1 MDKDE
6 LLLDAEERMEKA
18 LAALERD
25 YGKLRTGR
33 ATTGLVEDIK
43 VDYYGTP
50 TPIKQLAS
58 VAVPDS
64 RTVTIQPWD
73 RVAFALVEKAILKS
87 DLGLTPMNDGKL
99 IRIAIPPLT
108 EDRRKELTKIARK
121 YTEEAKVA
129 IRNIRRDANEH
140 FKKQNKANETSQ
152 DDMKD
157 LETVAKKYRHFLNVG
172 KTERECIT
180 QIVKEAEEAG
190 YVSLEEKV
198 KNGEDL
204 KAGDKVYQVGMQ
216 KIIALYHIGEEDLA
230 QGMNI
235 LCAHIDSPRL
245 DIKQNPLYEDTD
257 LAYLDTHYYGGVKK
271 YQWVALPMAMH
282 GVIVKKDG
290 TVVTESVGEDE
301 DDPVLYITDLL
312 IHLAGQQM
320 AKKASEAVE
329 GEKLDILIGSQ
340 PLKDLPDDEK
350 KEAVKENVLRILNE
364 KYGVEEEDFLSAELE
379 IVPAGKARDCGLD
392 RSMVLAYGQ
401 DDRVCAFTSLFAMLD
416 VEEVEHTACCIL
428 VDKEE
433 IGSVGATGMHS
444 RFFENT
450 VAELVAL
457 TEGESDLKVRRALMN
472 SRMLSSDVSAA
483 YDPMY
488 AEVFEK
494 RSSAFFGKGLVFN
507 KFTGAR
513 GKSGSNDANAE
524 YLAKIRN
531 AMDVQSVAYQFAELG
546 KVDAGGGGTIA
557 YIMANYGMEVIDSG
571 VAVLSM
577 HAPWEVTSKADVYE
591 AYKGYK
597 AFIEEMK

>member
-1 MDKDE
+1 ME
-6 LLLDAEERMEKA
+6 RPNAWLTYSDA
-18 LAALERD
+18 
-25 YGKLRTGR
+25 
-33 ATTGLVEDIK
+33 
-43 VDYYGTP
+43 
-50 TPIKQLAS
+50 
-58 VAVPDS
+58 
-64 RTVTIQPWD
+64 
-73 RVAFALVEKAILKS
+73 
-87 DLGLTPMNDGKL
+87 
-99 IRIAIPPLT
+99 
-108 EDRRKELTKIARK
+108 
-121 YTEEAKVA
+121 
-129 IRNIRRDANEH
+129 
-140 FKKQNKANETSQ
+140 
-152 DDMKD
+152 DMQD

-198 KNGEDL
+198 KNGEAL

-216 KIIALYHIGEEDLA
+216 KIIALYYIGEDDLA

-290 TVVTESVGEDE
+290 TVVNVTVGEDE

-340 PLKDLPDDEK
+340 PLKDLPDDKK

-392 RSMVLAYGQ
+392 RSMIAGYGQ
-401 DDRVCAFTSLFAMLD
+401 DDRVCAYTSLLALLEM
-416 VEEVEHTACCIL
+416 EAPKRTSCCLL

-433 IGSVGATGMHS
+433 IGSVGATGMQSH
-444 RFFENT
+444 FFENS
-450 VAELVAL
+450 VAEVLDAL
-457 TEGESDLKVRRALMN
+457 GQYSDLRLRKALKN
-472 SRMLSSDVSAA
+472 SSMLSSDVSAG
-483 YDPMY
+483 YDPAF
-488 AEVFEK
+488 AEAFEK
-494 RSSAFFGKGLVFN
+494 KNSAYLGRGIVLN

-524 YLAKIRN
+524 Y
-531 AMDVQSVAYQFAELG
+531 VARVRRIFDDHKVCFQTAELG
-546 KVDAGGGGTIA
+546 KVDVGGGGTIA
-557 YIMANYGMEVIDSG
+557 FIAALYGMEVIDSG
-571 VAVLSM
+571 VSVLSM

-591 AYKGYK
+591 AKKAYK
-597 AFIEEMK
+597 AFLLDA